1 MLNSGLGLFT
11 KREIEEGHEFGITH
25 VFDIRFENGYIRTP
39 LGGFINHNT
48 NPNCKLVEVDKDIFP
63 VTKDS
68 KCLKLVSIRKIEQDE
83 RNDYFEWDYE
93 NHYHGWDRGVL
104 EWAQG
109 FHPGRWILMD
119 MKRGETLE
127 DIRDLED
134 WGAYTEERFI
144 RNKDHIDD
152 LL

>member
-1 MLNSGLGLFT
+1 MYKPLPEEVTISKSFIDGLGLFT

-83 RNDYFEWDYE
+83 EITTKYSLYS
-93 NHYHGWDRGVL
+93 L
-104 EWAQG
+104 
-109 FHPGRWILMD
+109 
-119 MKRGETLE
+119 
-127 DIRDLED
+127 
-134 WGAYTEERFI
+134 
-144 RNKDHIDD
+144 KD
-152 LL
+152 